1 MLLKVAGGVGEH
13 GRNCFYV
20 ESKTLHFLVDCG
32 LMAENP
38 EDPNPHLS
46 YTQIRRLDVVFL
58 THSHSDHSR
67 ALPWLRESGFTGPVI
82 ATAECFRQLSFP
94 VGESIPL
101 ESLSQG
107 RNATYKGLS
116 IFWGRTGHCPGGVW
130 FRFTDGN
137 AAILFSGDY
146 TENAQLYACDPIRN
160 QVAQWAVLD
169 CAYGK
174 NNVRYEEACQAIK
187 KRAKEILDERGLLA
201 LPVPRYGRGLELLKL
216 LEALGEAYPF
226 YGDSTFVENFYRL
239 RHETFWFDK
248 AVFHSAAYEADRE
261 KDSSIFP
268 HTPKAYTGEARG
280 IVFISDA
287 QLQKGKAQQ
296 LVSTL
301 LERDCRVMATGT
313 IEKNSFAAT
322 LQEEGKL
329 EQLFYPVHLHMAQFR
344 TLCAQNHFQKALP
357 YHTKDFSKQDIWQA

>member
-1 MLLKVAGGVGEH
+1 M
-13 GRNCFYV
+13 
-20 ESKTLHFLVDCG
+20 
-32 LMAENP
+32 
-38 EDPNPHLS
+38 
-46 YTQIRRLDVVFL
+46 
-58 THSHSDHSR
+58 
-67 ALPWLRESGFTGPVI
+67 
-82 ATAECFRQLSFP
+82 
-94 VGESIPL
+94 
-101 ESLSQG
+101 
-107 RNATYKGLS
+107 
-116 IFWGRTGHCPGGVW
+116 
-130 FRFTDGN
+130 
-137 AAILFSGDY
+137 
-146 TENAQLYACDPIRN
+146 
-160 QVAQWAVLD
+160 
-169 CAYGK
+169 
-174 NNVRYEEACQAIK
+174 
-187 KRAKEILDERGLLA
+187 
-201 LPVPRYGRGLELLKL
+201 PRYGRGLELLKL

-261 KDSSIFP
+261 KDSSIFA

-280 IVFISDA
+280 IVFIIDA

-322 LQEEGKL
+322 LQEKGKL

-344 TLCAQNHFQKALP
+344 TLCALNHFQKALP